1 MREIKKI
8 VLAICLVFCVFGCSK
23 NGGKSNGKSVAVF
36 VPGVVSGNPV
46 YEMLVSGV
54 SKACSEANSEEFP
67 VEVTIIEAGTNQA
80 GWSEK
85 LTALASSGKYDVI
98 VSSNPSLPALI
109 EPLTTQFPNVKYLL
123 LDGYLAGNENVATVR
138 YNQRE
143 QGYIA
148 GFVAGLVTTSDMDY
162 ANPAKKIALIAAQEY
177 PVMNE
182 VILPAFAEG
191 AAAVDP
197 SITVE
202 FKVVGSWA
210 DAEKAS
216 ELARALYKDGV
227 DVILPICGAGSQG
240 VIAAAK
246 DLGFYITWF
255 DDNGYDKA
263 PGYVVSSTIMKQ
275 EQAAYEI
282 TKDFLEGKTDFGS
295 AKTVGIKDGYVSFVD
310 DDINFTTF
318 VDKSV
323 QEKILNEYGKIVSG
337 ELEISYP

>member
-8 VLAICLVFCVFGCSK
+8 VLVICLVFCIFGCSK
-23 NGGKSNGKSVAVF
+23 NAEKSNGKSVAVF

-54 SKACSEANSEEFP
+54 SKACSEVNSEEFP
-67 VEVTIIEAGTNQA
+67 VEVTIIEAETNQA

-85 LTALASSGKYDVI
+85 LTALASSGKYDAI

>member
-23 NGGKSNGKSVAVF
+23 NGGKTNGKSVAVF

-54 SKACSEANSEEFP
+54 SKACSEANSDDFP
-67 VEVTIIEAGTNQA
+67 VDVTIIEAGTNQA

-98 VSSNPSLPALI
+98 VSSNPSLPALV
-109 EPLTTQFPNVKYLL
+109 EPLTKDFPEVKWLL
-123 LDGYLAGNENVATVR
+123 LDGYLEGNPNVITMR

-197 SITVE
+197 SISVE

-282 TKDFLEGKTDFGS
+282 TKDFLDGKTDFGS
-295 AKTVGIKDGYVSFVD
+295 AKTVGIKDGYVRFVD

-323 QEKILNEYGKIVSG
+323 QEKILDEYGKIVSG

>member
-1 MREIKKI
+1 MKNLRKI
-8 VLAICLVFCVFGCSK
+8 VLLICVVCCIFGCSK
-23 NGGKSNGKSVAVF
+23 SDSKNDKKSLAVF

-54 SKACSEANSEEFP
+54 EKACTEAGESAELT
-67 VEVTIIEAGTNQA
+67 VIEAGTNQA
-80 GWSEK
+80 EWAEK
-85 LTALASSGKYDVI
+85 LTALASSGKYDGI
-98 VSSNPSLPALI
+98 ISSNPSLPALV
-109 EPLTTQFPNVKYLL
+109 EPLTEQFPSVKWLL
-123 LDGYLAGNENVATVR
+123 LDGYLEGNPNVATLR

-148 GFVAGLVTTSDMDY
+148 GYVAGLVTTSSMDY

-191 AAAVDP
+191 AAAVDS

-246 DLGFYITWF
+246 ELGFYITWF
-255 DDNGYDKA
+255 DDNGYNKA

-275 EQAAYEI
+275 ADAAYEV
-282 TKDFLEGKTDFGS
+282 TKAFLEGKTEFGT
-295 AKTVGIKDGYVSFVD
+295 AKTVGIKEGYVSFVG
-310 DDINFTTF
+310 DDINFTTW

-323 QEKILNEYGKIVSG
+323 QEAILAEYGKIVSG
-337 ELEISYP
+337 EREILYP

>member
-54 SKACSEANSEEFP
+54 SKACSEAGESAELT
-67 VEVTIIEAGTNQA
+67 VIEAGTNQA
-80 GWSEK
+80 EWAGK
-85 LTALASSGKYDVI
+85 LTALASSGKYDAI
-98 VSSNPSLPALI
+98 ISSNPSLPALV
-109 EPLTTQFPNVKYLL
+109 EPLTEQFPSVKWLL
-123 LDGYLAGNENVATVR
+123 LDGYLEGNPNVVTLR
-138 YNQRE
+138 YNQKE

-197 SITVE
+197 SCWKLGRCRKGFGTCKSFIQRWCRRNSSNLWGW
-202 FKVVGSWA
+202 FSRCNRCCKGF
-210 DAEKAS
+210 
-216 ELARALYKDGV
+216 RILYHLV
-227 DVILPICGAGSQG
+227 
-240 VIAAAK
+240 
-246 DLGFYITWF
+246 
-255 DDNGYDKA
+255 
-263 PGYVVSSTIMKQ
+263 
-275 EQAAYEI
+275 
-282 TKDFLEGKTDFGS
+282 
-295 AKTVGIKDGYVSFVD
+295 
-310 DDINFTTF
+310 
-318 VDKSV
+318 
-323 QEKILNEYGKIVSG
+323 
-337 ELEISYP
+337 

>member
-1 MREIKKI
+1 
-8 VLAICLVFCVFGCSK
+8 
-23 NGGKSNGKSVAVF
+23 
-36 VPGVVSGNPV
+36 
-46 YEMLVSGV
+46 
-54 SKACSEANSEEFP
+54 
-67 VEVTIIEAGTNQA
+67 
-80 GWSEK
+80 
-85 LTALASSGKYDVI
+85 
-98 VSSNPSLPALI
+98 
-109 EPLTTQFPNVKYLL
+109 
-123 LDGYLAGNENVATVR
+123 
-138 YNQRE
+138 
-143 QGYIA
+143 
-148 GFVAGLVTTSDMDY
+148 MDY

-197 SITVE
+197 SISVE

-323 QEKILNEYGKIVSG
+323 QEKILDEYGKIVSG

>member
-54 SKACSEANSEEFP
+54 SKACSEANSDEFP

-85 LTALASSGKYDVI
+85 LTALASSGKYDAI

-191 AAAVDP
+191 AAAVDS